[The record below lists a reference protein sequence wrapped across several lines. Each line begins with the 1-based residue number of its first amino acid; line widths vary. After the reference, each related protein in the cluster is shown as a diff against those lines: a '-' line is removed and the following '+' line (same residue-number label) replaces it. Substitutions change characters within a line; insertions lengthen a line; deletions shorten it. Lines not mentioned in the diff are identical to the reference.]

1 MTSQHKTNTHPFSW
15 QAGIRPALIH
25 FYDKPAEDQ
34 FSSIFVTSWHKTSA
48 HPFYIGMYIHI
59 YTHIYVHKFTSQK
72 ECLQG
77 IFTYFWRNVT
87 AGRCH
92 GLFPPD
98 SHHSCG
104 TSTTGVREKKQQP
117 TVELTDFFSQVDTW
131 FSSSWFHSFSH
142 STIRGWKAPWT
153 TFPPPSPFFVEK
165 KGKVLLVFWEPVFF
179 FGSEEMYFG
188 IPEGEC
194 FGYLGLNGA
203 GKTTTMQ
210 LGVRSMLFGWVKT
223 QRLIVWYYLT
233 W

>member
-117 TVELTDFFSQVDTW
+117 TVELTDFFLKWIHDFQAHGFIHFPTQQFGDERHPEQHFPLLHHFLSKKKAKFCWSFGNPSFFW
-131 FSSSWFHSFSH
+131 F
-142 STIRGWKAPWT
+142 RGD
-153 TFPPPSPFFVEK
+153 
-165 KGKVLLVFWEPVFF
+165 VFWNSGRWMFWV
-179 FGSEEMYFG
+179 
-188 IPEGEC
+188 
-194 FGYLGLNGA
+194 LGP
-203 GKTTTMQ
+203 
-210 LGVRSMLFGWVKT
+210 
-223 QRLIVWYYLT
+223 
-233 W
+233 